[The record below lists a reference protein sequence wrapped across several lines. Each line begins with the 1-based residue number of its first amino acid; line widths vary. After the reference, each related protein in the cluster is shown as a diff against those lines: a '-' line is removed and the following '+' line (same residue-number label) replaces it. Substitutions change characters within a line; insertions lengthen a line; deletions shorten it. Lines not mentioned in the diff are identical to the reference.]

1 MLHVMIDLETWGT
14 KPGCDIRS
22 IGAVVFDP
30 LTGMLGND
38 PESYFARG
46 DTFYAATENLRG
58 IMRLPMRDE
67 IPDKNGKVFVPI
79 DDDECATYPLTRDP
93 ETVQWWNDQTD
104 NAKAAFE
111 NPIDLKEAC
120 YNFGVW
126 LGEINGEATNMSDSG
141 LRIWANDP
149 HFDVSIFQA
158 VYEAVKL
165 PLPWHYR
172 APRSVRTICDLAGF
186 TKDDYCKFGEP
197 HNALHDAIAQAMT
210 VCKAYERLGL
220 ATE

>member
-38 PESYFARG
+38 PELYFARN
-46 DTFYAATENLRG
+46 DTFYAAT
-58 IMRLPMRDE
+58 
-67 IPDKNGKVFVPI
+67 KNPSSDFIDLNYYQDGKSYKY
-79 DDDECATYPLTRDP
+79 ALHRDP

-104 NAKAAFE
+104 NAKSAFE
-111 NPIDLKEAC
+111 NPIDLKDAC
-120 YNFGVW
+120 YNFGAW
-126 LGEINGEATNMSDSG
+126 LGEINGEATNMNDSG

-149 HFDVSIFQA
+149 HFDVSILQA

-172 APRSVRTICDLAGF
+172 APRSVRTICDLANF
-186 TKDDYCKFGEP
+186 TSADYCKFGEP